1 MKKKNLLK
9 LADNSISNIS
19 PININLEF
27 QIVLVEPSGSA
38 NIGFVARN
46 MKNFGFKHLILFNPQ
61 CEIDSDSRKYAMH
74 ARKDVLEKAQI
85 IHLNKEKEITREF
98 YLKKFKKF
106 LEQFDFVIG
115 TSGKVSTFRNI
126 KRMPY
131 LVDELDISSLTPSEK
146 TKIGLIF
153 GRESIGLYNEEID
166 LCDILLRIP
175 TSDDYTALNLSHAVS
190 IVLFTIFKKIR
201 VIRKGNVI
209 TSTREQRE
217 TLYSRIWEVLS
228 KLEFKK
234 NVDKNIVRTFKNI
247 LGRAFSS
254 MKEVN
259 LLLSLFLRIE
269 GFIRRTHEN

>member
-1 MKKKNLLK
+1 MKKKDLRK
-9 LADNSISNIS
+9 LAENSISSIPSSTMNYD
-19 PININLEF
+19 F
-27 QIVLVEPSGSA
+27 QIILVEPSGSA
-38 NIGFVARN
+38 NIGFVARC

-61 CEIDSDSRKYAMH
+61 CEIDSDARKYSMH

-85 IHLNKEKEITREF
+85 IHLKEKITREL

-106 LEQFDFVIG
+106 LEHFDFVIG

-146 TKIGLIF
+146 TKIALIF
-153 GRESIGLYNEEID
+153 GRESVGLYNEEID

-175 TSDDYTALNLSHAVS
+175 TSDEYTALNLSHAIS

-201 VIRKGNVI
+201 VIGKGNVI

-217 TLYSRIWEVLS
+217 RLYKRLWDVLHQ
-228 KLEFKK
+228 LEFKK

-269 GFIRRTHEN
+269 TFFKRINEE